1 MPNRAVRA
9 VFVMEQHIGHRTFYE
24 NLRRFV
30 EADAR
35 LQTRWVEVNY
45 YRPDAWWNRF
55 SFVPENWR
63 GTLSGMSQVRHGLT
77 GDYEVAFFNTQV
89 PAALAGKILKHKPYV
104 LTTDITP
111 LQYDTIGEQYGHRA
125 DRIGTLR
132 DMKYQAN
139 VRLFQN
145 AARVL
150 PWSNWARGSLLEDYA
165 VDAARIQVIPPGV
178 DTELWSPPTRRE
190 KNSPLR
196 ILFVGGDIR
205 RKGGATLL
213 EAYHRLPRG
222 AAELWLVTRTPA
234 PEGEGL
240 RPFHGLRP
248 NQPKLVALYQQC
260 DVFVLP
266 TEAEAF
272 GIAAVEA
279 SAAGLPVIAS
289 RVGGLTDVVA
299 DNVSGYLIAPGN
311 ADVLYEKL
319 CMVLDDHAL
328 RERMGAAARARA
340 LAKFDAR
347 RNAERIVEIL
357 IEVVSGQN

>member
-1 MPNRAVRA
+1 MTSRIVRT
-9 VFVMEQHIGHRTFYE
+9 VFLMEQHIGHRTFYE

-30 EADAR
+30 DADPR
-35 LQTRWVEVNY
+35 LQARWVEVSY

-55 SFVPENWR
+55 GFVPENWR
-63 GTLSGMSQVRHGLT
+63 GTLSGMTQVRSGIAT
-77 GDYEVAFFNTQV
+77 DYDVAFFNTQV
-89 PAALAGKILKHKPYV
+89 PAALAGKTLKQKPYV

-111 LQYDTIGEQYGHRA
+111 LQYDTIGERYGHRA
-125 DRIGTLR
+125 DRVSKLR

-139 VRLFQN
+139 VRLFQS

-150 PWSNWARGSLLEDYA
+150 PWSNWVRGSLLDDYG
-165 VDAARIQVIPPGV
+165 VDPTRIQVIPPGV
-178 DTELWSPPTRRE
+178 DTQLWAPPMHRE

-205 RKGGATLL
+205 RKGGMTLI
-213 EAYHRLPRG
+213 EAYNRLPRG
-222 AAELWLVTRTPA
+222 LAELWLVTRTPA
-234 PEGEGL
+234 PEGEGI

-248 NQPKLVALYQQC
+248 NQPELVALYQQC

-319 CMVLDDHAL
+319 CMLLDDHAL

-340 LAKFDAR
+340 LAKFDAQ

-357 IEVVSGQN
+357 IEVAAGQN